1 MSKNLKSCIIEIC
14 KSYQWFLD
22 QADDENAIIAL
33 KQCLNELRKNKPKH
47 LYKIGTSINEY
58 YDYIKLIIPFKAAID
73 KQQYSRACCELSTLA
88 IKEDILQARIYFN
101 IISIL
106 QHLE

>member
-47 LYKIGTSINEY
+47 LYKIGTSTNEY

-73 KQQYSRACCELSTLA
+73 KQHYSRACCELSTLA